1 MSLIVARILNHTRKI
16 FGAGRVITH
25 SLIKRTE
32 HVVIQRRRVGH
43 DLEQALAMFDH
54 FSDLETVPPSFF
66 FTKHRICRDIKIENA
81 FDFTR
86 LCATSK
92 EPDNEAHPG
101 EKHHDHG
108 WNSHRVEHRHNHNN
122 RDCLR
127 HEFPSARH
135 NSSTSTSLCNLC
147 VLCVS
152 VVISP
157 WRHREHRGCTEKNAY
172 FFYFFPRRAMIA
184 APACSVE
191 SCP

>member
-1 MSLIVARILNHTRKI
+1 
-16 FGAGRVITH
+16 
-25 SLIKRTE
+25 
-32 HVVIQRRRVGH
+32 
-43 DLEQALAMFDH
+43 
-54 FSDLETVPPSFF
+54 VPPSFF
-66 FTKHRICRDIKIENA
+66 FTKHRIGRDIKIENA

-135 NSSTSTSLCNLC
+135 NSYSFYFSVQPLCSLCLC
-147 VLCVS
+147 GD
-152 VVISP
+152 IN
-157 WRHREHRGCTEKNAY
+157 HRGTENTEVTQRRNTY
-172 FFYFFPRRAMIA
+172 FF
-184 APACSVE
+184 
-191 SCP
+191 